1 MKIMYNKQKHSLS
14 RVVIPAM
21 LHSISVNTS
30 CGTVALYGLFINYF
44 FLADHRATDFTL
56 SKIFGTPT
64 KNTSHLSTVIF
75 TTKRFVRAE
84 SCG

>member
-1 MKIMYNKQKHSLS
+1 MPLI
-14 RVVIPAM
+14 
-21 LHSISVNTS
+21 S
-30 CGTVALYGLFINYF
+30 CGTVVLYGLFIKKK

-56 SKIFGTPT
+56 SKICETAT
-64 KNTSHLSTVIF
+64 LILSRLSTVIF